1 MMEWRKIA
9 FADCHMKKQQ
19 VASMQM
25 AGQGETGS
33 RGSGFPAGAEQEQT
47 ARQLLRCK
55 QSRGTRTGQR
65 AGEGEAGAGRRG
77 TGRGGSQLEAG
88 GGISYS
94 PQGQPLRR
102 VVCPL
107 QVSLLHGKEK
117 HVLANRHKQAFMS
130 MSRRFTHPQVSISA
144 GAPAGRQRPC
154 DCQQPQQ
161 RAP

>member
-1 MMEWRKIA
+1 MLR
-9 FADCHMKKQQ
+9 QGR
-19 VASMQM
+19 ASRDTTSKVQ
-25 AGQGETGS
+25 
-33 RGSGFPAGAEQEQT
+33 AE
-47 ARQLLRCK
+47 R
-55 QSRGTRTGQR
+55 QSRWPRTRDQR

-117 HVLANRHKQAFMS
+117 RFSATRHKHAFMS
-130 MSRRFTHPQVSISA
+130 MSRRCTHPQVGISA
-144 GAPAGRQRPC
+144 CAPAGWQRPC